1 MYQGACVNR
10 IPLNIPN
17 MLTLFRLALVPV
29 CSIFIYFG
37 RMLPALIIYI
47 IACSTDLLDGYIA
60 RKYRLVTEAGILLDP
75 LADKLMSVF
84 AVIAF
89 TVSGALGEMGWPIL
103 IALFVKEL
111 LMIGGGI
118 FLYFR
123 DIIAPAN
130 KFGKIAAFV
139 FNTSVAFAFFNKTV
153 SPWHIWF
160 MSFALALSLA
170 SLFQYAYL
178 NMYKKLKQKA
188 AAARNQSKSSSPSS
202 SEL

>member
-1 MYQGACVNR
+1 MNR
-10 IPLNIPN
+10 IPLTVPNI
-17 MLTLFRLALVPV
+17 LTLFRFALVPA
-29 CSIFIYFG
+29 CSIFIYFD

-47 IACSTDLLDGYIA
+47 VACATDLLDGYIA
-60 RKYRLVTEAGILLDP
+60 RKYRLITEAGILLDP

-89 TVSGALGEMGWPIL
+89 TVSGALGDMGWAIL
-103 IALFVKEL
+103 TALFVKEL

-123 DIIAPAN
+123 DIITPAN
-130 KFGKIAAFV
+130 KFGKIAAFI
-139 FNTSVAFAFFNKTV
+139 FNTSVAFAFLHKFV

-160 MSFALALSLA
+160 MGFALAFTLA

-188 AAARNQSKSSSPSS
+188 AAKNQTTD
-202 SEL
+202 E

>member
-1 MYQGACVNR
+1 VNR
-10 IPLNIPN
+10 IPLTVPNI
-17 MLTLFRLALVPV
+17 LTLFRLALVPA
-29 CSIFIYFG
+29 CSIFIYFDW
-37 RMLPALIIYI
+37 MMPAFIIYI
-47 IACSTDLLDGYIA
+47 VACATDLLDGYIA
-60 RKYRLVTEAGILLDP
+60 RKYRLITESGILLDP

-89 TVSGALGEMGWPIL
+89 TVSGALGEQGWAIL
-103 IALFVKEL
+103 TALFIKEL

-123 DIIAPAN
+123 DIIAPSN

-139 FNTSVAFAFFNKTV
+139 FNTSVALAFLHKFV

-160 MSFALALSLA
+160 MGFALVLSLS

-178 NMYKKLKQKA
+178 NMYKKLKQSA
-188 AAARNQSKSSSPSS
+188 AAKNQIPD
-202 SEL
+202 E